1 MLYPLLAAVALV
13 TSPELRFGQ
22 VELPTGVRIH
32 YAEQGDATGPVLILL
47 HGYSDSW
54 YSFSRI
60 LPLLPERYR
69 VFALDQRG
77 HGESGTPVDG
87 YAPRDLAA
95 DVLAFMTAKGIDRAT
110 IVGHSMGSLVAQQVA
125 AAAPHRVSGLI
136 LIGSG
141 TTVRRMDGVAGFQAA
156 VAGFTDPVPLDF
168 IREFQLSTIHV
179 PVPDAFLA
187 RVIDESRRLSAAT
200 WQALLNGM
208 MATDSVEALR
218 NTAIPTLLLWGEL
231 DAVFAPA
238 ERDALTQLLGT
249 AAQRIDYA
257 ETGHAP
263 HWERPGEVARDLVSW
278 LDRGG

>member
-1 MLYPLLAAVALV
+1 MLGPLLAGVLLV
-13 TSPELRFGQ
+13 RSPALRFGQ

-32 YAEQGDATGPVLILL
+32 YAEQGDSTGPAVILL

-54 YSFSRI
+54 YSFSRV

-77 HGESGTPVDG
+77 HGESGAPAEG

-95 DVLAFMTAKGIDRAT
+95 DVVSFMAAKGIDRAT
-110 IVGHSMGSLVAQQVA
+110 IVGHSVGSLVAQQVA
-125 AAAPHRVSGLI
+125 AAAPHRVSGLV

-141 TTVRRMDGVAGFQAA
+141 TTLRKMEGLSDLQAA
-156 VAGFTDPVPLDF
+156 VAGFTDLAPLDF
-168 IREFQLSTIHV
+168 IRDFQLSTIHL
-179 PVPDAFLA
+179 PVPDAFLG
-187 RVIDESRRLSAAT
+187 RVIAESRRLSAAT
-200 WQALLNGM
+200 WKALLDGFV
-208 MATDSVEALR
+208 AADPVEALR
-218 NTAIPTLLLWGEL
+218 NTRTPTLLLWGEL

-238 ERDALTQLLGT
+238 ERNALAQLLGT
-249 AAQRIDYA
+249 AQRIDYA

-278 LDRGG
+278 LDRGR

>member
-13 TSPELRFGQ
+13 SSTELRFGR
-22 VELPTGVRIH
+22 VELSTGVRIH
-32 YAEQGDATGPVLILL
+32 YAEQGDSTGPTVILL

-77 HGESGTPVDG
+77 HGESGTPAEG

-95 DVLAFMTAKGIDRAT
+95 DVLAFMTAKGIARAT

-141 TTVRRMDGVAGFQAA
+141 TTVRRIEGTASLQAA

-200 WQALLNGM
+200 WQALLDGM
-208 MATDSVEALR
+208 MAMDPVVALR
-218 NTAIPTLLLWGEL
+218 NTPIPTLLLWGEL
-231 DAVFAPA
+231 DAVFALP

-249 AAQRIDYA
+249 ARRIDYA

-263 HWERPGEVARDLVSW
+263 HWERPGTVARDLVSW
-278 LDRGG
+278 LDRDR